1 MLDKLRQIV
10 RCLEHGEIPAEK
22 EIQDICGKITVIFV
36 AFALYADESGE
47 EIALHILEHSDNQG
61 VVLRSIHAVW
71 TALCMQ
77 QMIAQ
82 KDAVIGKFEGVAI
95 YSLTET
101 LDIYAAHKRLLSHP
115 CSWCKQ
121 TYGSDLNRS
130 RCEATHTSRRHLGAF
145 EVLPLG
151 GMTGY
156 WDAMDR
162 AARTAIVRPA
172 AAYLP
177 GIPEGATFSPA
188 VTKIIEAVDDPA
200 VCGRE
205 LMVGLDEASEYTF
218 AYKLMRPMDAPA
230 LYTRG
235 DYVSAI
241 AHTVIT
247 NLDKAYTAHL
257 AKKADDMAELLLQ
270 EHPAKPPCK
279 KKTPKTN
286 PKKPSAKKKP
296 KTLPTEE
303 AVPEKKLAED
313 PLPPATPLCQ
323 DLLQKHI
330 ERQLEEEEEYA
341 YEAHLRRVDH
351 LIFGSHALPLSVRN
365 WADAP

>member
-1 MLDKLRQIV
+1 MLDQLRQIV
-10 RCLEHGEIPAEK
+10 RCLEQGEIPAEK

-130 RCEATHTSRRHLGAF
+130 RCEASHTSRRQLSTF

-151 GMTGY
+151 GMTDH

-162 AARTAIVRPA
+162 AARLAIVRPA
-172 AAYLP
+172 ATYLP

-188 VTKIIEAVDDPA
+188 VTKIIEAIEDPA

-218 AYKLMRPMDAPA
+218 AYKLLRPMDAPA

-257 AKKADDMAELLLQ
+257 SKKADDMAELLLR
-270 EHPAKPPCK
+270 EHPAEPKIAK
-279 KKTPKTN
+279 KKK
-286 PKKPSAKKKP
+286 KKPAVSKKP
-296 KTLPTEE
+296 KTLTETVGE
-303 AVPEKKLAED
+303 VVSEKPDES

-323 DLLQKHI
+323 DLLQKNI
-330 ERQLEEEEEYA
+330 EMQLEEEEEYA